1 MKSNTLKTHFFVCL
15 SALLL
20 SISANAQ
27 QDAAYIT
34 KLENKSHRAY
44 LNKNYQQ
51 ALKCLLQLDTLVSYK
66 SHVYDYWIGICLL
79 STENKL
85 AAIPYLEHAE
95 RSNHTSFVVNYYL
108 GRAYMFAER
117 YEEAKNFL
125 NVYAAELNMRGT
137 KFEEEKVVN
146 DSHKIHVEKTL
157 TDVYGLLT
165 ECETH
170 LTREILT
177 SSK

>member
-1 MKSNTLKTHFFVCL
+1 MKTNTLKTYFFIVL
-15 SALLL
+15 SALLI
-20 SISANAQ
+20 SINANAQ

-44 LNKNYQQ
+44 LAKDYDK

-85 AAIPYLEHAE
+85 GAIPYLEHAE

-108 GRAYMFAER
+108 GRAYMFAGR
-117 YEEAKNFL
+117 YEEAKKFL
-125 NVYAAELNMRGT
+125 NMYATELNMRGT
-137 KFEEEKVVN
+137 KFEEEKVIS

-157 TDVYGLLT
+157 SDVHNFLA
-165 ECETH
+165 ECEMH
-170 LTREILT
+170 LNKQVLT
-177 SSK
+177 SSR